1 MKTLQIILL
10 LLISASANAQ
20 SAKPTCRMNDTTSC
34 YSKNYWSVEVDPAP
48 FILGG
53 YSFSLKYSSDRFK
66 HLTFMGSVYRSEFPD
81 NMMSNKNYEN
91 GFRNLKINT
100 STAFFADY
108 FIKSNRTGFHFGPS
122 VFYYCKSV
130 GSNSTDEV
138 ANFKSVYPNIR
149 AGYVFKPFKNN
160 GFYINPWFN
169 VGKEFVI
176 GNNNSIDNTEFVPDK
191 ISYIVAIHL
200 GYQLF

>member
-1 MKTLQIILL
+1 MKTLKIILL
-10 LLISASANAQ
+10 LIICLTAKAQ
-20 SAKPTCRMNDTTSC
+20 STQPDCRMGDTAQC
-34 YSKNYWSVEVDPAP
+34 HSKNYWSVEVDPAP

-66 HLTFMGSVYRSEFPD
+66 HLTLMGSIYRSEFPD
-81 NMMSNKNYEN
+81 NMMSDKNYEN

-100 STAFFADY
+100 SSAFFADY
-108 FIKSNRTGFHFGPS
+108 FIKTNRTGFHFGPS

-130 GSNSTDEV
+130 ESNSSDEV
-138 ANFKSVYPNIR
+138 AKFKSVCPNIR

-169 VGKEFVI
+169 VGKEFVL
-176 GNNNSIDNTEFVPDK
+176 GDNNSIDNMEFVTDK